1 MVPRA
6 GTPKQ
11 RLPWFGS
18 RPGAVTT
25 IPCGAQVMVTSAFP
39 FTLSK
44 GRLKK
49 DQLETQLQ
57 L

>member
-11 RLPWFGS
+11 RLPWFG
-18 RPGAVTT
+18 AVTT
-25 IPCGAQVMVTSAFP
+25 IPRGAQVMVTSAFP